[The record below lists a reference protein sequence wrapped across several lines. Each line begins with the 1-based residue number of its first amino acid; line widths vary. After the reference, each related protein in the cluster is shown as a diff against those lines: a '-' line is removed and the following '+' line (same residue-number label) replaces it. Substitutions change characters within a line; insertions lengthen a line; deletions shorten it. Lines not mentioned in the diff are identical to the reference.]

1 MYFYSIMILV
11 AGVCVPVLAILNAGL
26 GRELSSPAAAC
37 MVLCVVAFFTSTL
50 VLVFTGPAAIFKVLD
65 CSRHLFLGGVF
76 FSVYIL
82 SITFI
87 APKIGLGNAIF
98 FILLGQIISASII
111 DHLGLFGAPTFTMTP
126 QRFAGIFL
134 MIVGV
139 WLSQNT
145 NT

>member
-1 MYFYSIMILV
+1 MYFYSTMILV
-11 AGVCVPVLAILNAGL
+11 AGICVPILAILNAGL

-37 MVLCVVAFFTSTL
+37 MVLCVVAFFTITL
-50 VLVFTGPAAIFKVLD
+50 VLIVTGPAAISKIFD
-65 CSRHLFLGGVF
+65 CSRHLLLGGVF

-87 APKIGLGNAIF
+87 APQIGLGNAIF

-111 DHLGLFGAPTFTMTP
+111 DHLGLFGATVFTMTP
-126 QRFAGIFL
+126 QRFTGIFL